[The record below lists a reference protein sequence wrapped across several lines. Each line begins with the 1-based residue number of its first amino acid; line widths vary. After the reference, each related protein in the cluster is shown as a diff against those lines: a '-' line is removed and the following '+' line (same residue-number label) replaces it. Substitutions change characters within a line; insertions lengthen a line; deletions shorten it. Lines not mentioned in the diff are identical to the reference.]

1 MYFSVFLLFFRSSL
15 AYQVFHDGFR
25 FLFMCTVFQVSLA
38 VSVTLSQQ
46 TAVMPSLVSTS
57 TVAFVVQY
65 SDLVARI
72 AGGDRT
78 FWFVLFSGL
87 WFLL

>member
-1 MYFSVFLLFFRSSL
+1 
-15 AYQVFHDGFR
+15 
-25 FLFMCTVFQVSLA
+25 LA
-38 VSVTLSQQ
+38 VSVTLAQQ

-57 TVAFVVQY
+57 IVAFVVQP

-78 FWFVLFSGL
+78 FWCVPFK
-87 WFLL
+87 FLAV